1 MILSPALTLVG
12 KAKPVLK
19 GRKIGALVT
28 DGADGDRLQALRDAL
43 EREGAELAIVAPKI
57 GGVRLKSGKHL
68 ATDMALSGAPS
79 VFFDAVAIFAS
90 AEGIKPL
97 LKNSAAIDWVRD
109 AFGHLKVIGHTSA
122 AQPLFAKASIADDLD
137 EGVIELDGRRECRAI
152 HRGREAAARVGS
164 RGSPLRKRRM
174 TAAST
179 APASAEVISLAD
191 DRASIRRRLLQRS
204 ARDVAEKAFARAGDY
219 DEDGAYPAA
228 DVAALHESG
237 LLTAVLPVKCGG
249 AGLTGLSLSEV
260 LRSIGSGS
268 LPLGRLFEGHV
279 NALELVLR
287 YGNDRRVELVAEEA
301 RAGKLFG
308 VWNTDDANGLRLI
321 HRHGRSWLEGRK
333 VLASGAGH
341 IERPLVTATDEN
353 GRRLIVLP
361 KLGVPDRADLS
372 RWTAQ
377 GMRASATGAVDFTG
391 VEIEPMEIVGREGD
405 YERQPWFSAGAWRFA
420 AVHLGGMER
429 LFDLLRRHLQET
441 NRGQDPHQAAR
452 LGRAAMAVETA
463 RLWVAQAAST
473 TEAPLGSRAPEQ
485 LVAYVNLARLAV
497 EAAALDLMQLAQRS
511 VGLQAF
517 MRPNPIE
524 RISRDLA
531 TYLRQPGPDRALTD
545 AAAWVLA
552 QPVGAQD
559 LWR

>member
-1 MILSPALTLVG
+1 
-12 KAKPVLK
+12 
-19 GRKIGALVT
+19 
-28 DGADGDRLQALRDAL
+28 
-43 EREGAELAIVAPKI
+43 
-57 GGVRLKSGKHL
+57 
-68 ATDMALSGAPS
+68 
-79 VFFDAVAIFAS
+79 
-90 AEGIKPL
+90 
-97 LKNSAAIDWVRD
+97 
-109 AFGHLKVIGHTSA
+109 
-122 AQPLFAKASIADDLD
+122 
-137 EGVIELDGRRECRAI
+137 
-152 HRGREAAARVGS
+152 
-164 RGSPLRKRRM
+164 M
-174 TAAST
+174 TAVSAV
-179 APASAEVISLAD
+179 PASAEVISFSD
-191 DRASIRRRLLQRS
+191 ERASNRRRLLQQS
-204 ARDVAEKAFARAGDY
+204 ARDIAEKAFARAADY
-219 DEDGAYPAA
+219 DEDGAYPST
-228 DVAALHESG
+228 DVAALHEAG
-237 LLTAVLPVKCGG
+237 LLTAVLPLECGG

-287 YGNDRRVELVAEEA
+287 YGNHQRVELVAEEA

-333 VLASGAGH
+333 ILASGAGH
-341 IERPLVTATDEN
+341 IQRPLVTATDED
-353 GRRLIVLP
+353 GRRLMVLP
-361 KLGVPDRADLS
+361 KLDPDRADLS

-377 GMRASATGAVDFTG
+377 GMRASATGAVDFSG
-391 VEIEPMEIVGREGD
+391 VEIAPLEIVGSEGD

-420 AVHLGGMER
+420 AVQLGGMER

-473 TEAPLGSRAPEQ
+473 AEAPLGSRAPEQ

-497 EAAALDLMQLAQRS
+497 EAAALDLMQLVQRS

-517 MRPNPIE
+517 LRPNPIE

-545 AAAWVLA
+545 AAAWILA
-552 QPVGAQD
+552 QPVGVQD

>member
-1 MILSPALTLVG
+1 
-12 KAKPVLK
+12 
-19 GRKIGALVT
+19 
-28 DGADGDRLQALRDAL
+28 
-43 EREGAELAIVAPKI
+43 
-57 GGVRLKSGKHL
+57 VR
-68 ATDMALSGAPS
+68 M
-79 VFFDAVAIFAS
+79 
-90 AEGIKPL
+90 
-97 LKNSAAIDWVRD
+97 
-109 AFGHLKVIGHTSA
+109 
-122 AQPLFAKASIADDLD
+122 
-137 EGVIELDGRRECRAI
+137 
-152 HRGREAAARVGS
+152 GS
-164 RGSPLRKRRM
+164 RGTPLRKRRM
-174 TAAST
+174 TVASP
-179 APASAEVISLAD
+179 APASAKVISLTD
-191 DRASIRRRLLQRS
+191 ERVSIRRRSLQRS
-204 ARDVAEKAFARAGDY
+204 ARDVAQKAFARAGEY
-219 DEDGAYPAA
+219 DEDGAFPAE

-237 LLTAVLPVKCGG
+237 LLVAVLPVKFGG

-279 NALELVLR
+279 NALELVVR
-287 YGNDRRVELVAEEA
+287 YGNDPRVKLVAEEA

-308 VWNTDDANGLRLI
+308 VWNTDDASGLRLI

-333 VLASGAGH
+333 ILASGAGR

-353 GRRLIVLP
+353 GRRMIVLP
-361 KLGVPDRADLS
+361 KVAAPDRADVS

-377 GMRASATGAVDFTG
+377 GMRASSSGAVDFTG
-391 VEIEPMEIVGREGD
+391 VEIEPMEIVGCEGD

-429 LFDLLRRHLQET
+429 LFDLLRRHLVET
-441 NRGQDPHQAAR
+441 NRGQDPHQSAR

-473 TEAPLGSRAPEQ
+473 TDSSLGAKAPEQ

-552 QPVGAQD
+552 QPVDAQD

>member
-1 MILSPALTLVG
+1 MTVASP
-12 KAKPVLK
+12 
-19 GRKIGALVT
+19 
-28 DGADGDRLQALRDAL
+28 
-43 EREGAELAIVAPKI
+43 
-57 GGVRLKSGKHL
+57 
-68 ATDMALSGAPS
+68 
-79 VFFDAVAIFAS
+79 
-90 AEGIKPL
+90 
-97 LKNSAAIDWVRD
+97 
-109 AFGHLKVIGHTSA
+109 
-122 AQPLFAKASIADDLD
+122 
-137 EGVIELDGRRECRAI
+137 
-152 HRGREAAARVGS
+152 
-164 RGSPLRKRRM
+164 
-174 TAAST
+174 
-179 APASAEVISLAD
+179 APASAEVVSLTD
-191 DRASIRRRLLQRS
+191 ERVSIRRRSLQRS
-204 ARDVAEKAFARAGDY
+204 ARDVAERAFVRAGEY
-219 DEDGAYPAA
+219 DEDGAFPAA

-237 LLTAVLPVKCGG
+237 LLAACLPVKFGG
-249 AGLTGLSLSEV
+249 AGLSGLALSEV

-287 YGNDRRVELVAEEA
+287 YGSDRRVKLVADEA
-301 RAGKLFG
+301 QAGKLFG
-308 VWNTDDANGLRLI
+308 VWNTDDAAGLKLL
-321 HRHGRSWLEGRK
+321 HRHERSWLEGRK
-333 VLASGAGH
+333 ILASGAGH

-353 GRRLIVLP
+353 GRRMMVLP
-361 KLGVPDRADLS
+361 KVAAPDRADVS

-391 VEIEPMEIVGREGD
+391 VEIEPTEIVGNEGD

-452 LGRAAMAVETA
+452 LGRAAVAVETA
-463 RLWVAQAAST
+463 RLWVCQAAST
-473 TEAPLGSRAPEQ
+473 AEGSLGSRAPEQ

-552 QPVGAQD
+552 QPVDAQD

>member
-1 MILSPALTLVG
+1 
-12 KAKPVLK
+12 
-19 GRKIGALVT
+19 
-28 DGADGDRLQALRDAL
+28 
-43 EREGAELAIVAPKI
+43 
-57 GGVRLKSGKHL
+57 
-68 ATDMALSGAPS
+68 
-79 VFFDAVAIFAS
+79 
-90 AEGIKPL
+90 
-97 LKNSAAIDWVRD
+97 
-109 AFGHLKVIGHTSA
+109 
-122 AQPLFAKASIADDLD
+122 
-137 EGVIELDGRRECRAI
+137 
-152 HRGREAAARVGS
+152 
-164 RGSPLRKRRM
+164 M
-174 TAAST
+174 TAVSA
-179 APASAEVISLAD
+179 APASAEVISLSD
-191 DRASIRRRLLQRS
+191 ERASIRRRLLQQS
-204 ARDVAEKAFARAGDY
+204 ARELAEKAFARADDY

-228 DVAALHESG
+228 DVAALHEAG

-249 AGLTGLSLSEV
+249 ERLTGLSLSAV

-287 YGNDRRVELVAEEA
+287 YGNDRRIELVAEEA
-301 RAGKLFG
+301 RAGQLFG

-333 VLASGAGH
+333 ILASGAGH
-341 IERPLVTATDEN
+341 IARPLVTATDEN
-353 GRRLIVLP
+353 GRRLMVLP
-361 KLGVPDRADLS
+361 KLDAPERADLS
-372 RWTAQ
+372 GWRAQ

-391 VEIEPMEIVGREGD
+391 VEIQPLEIVGREGD

-441 NRGQDPHQAAR
+441 ERGKDPHQAAR

-463 RLWVAQAAST
+463 SLWVAQAAST

-497 EAAALDLMQLAQRS
+497 EAGALELMQLIQRS
-511 VGLQAF
+511 VGLHAF

-545 AAAWVLA
+545 AAAWILA
-552 QPVGAQD
+552 QPVGIQD

>member
-1 MILSPALTLVG
+1 MT
-12 KAKPVLK
+12 
-19 GRKIGALVT
+19 
-28 DGADGDRLQALRDAL
+28 
-43 EREGAELAIVAPKI
+43 
-57 GGVRLKSGKHL
+57 
-68 ATDMALSGAPS
+68 
-79 VFFDAVAIFAS
+79 AVS
-90 AEGIKPL
+90 AE
-97 LKNSAAIDWVRD
+97 
-109 AFGHLKVIGHTSA
+109 
-122 AQPLFAKASIADDLD
+122 
-137 EGVIELDGRRECRAI
+137 
-152 HRGREAAARVGS
+152 
-164 RGSPLRKRRM
+164 
-174 TAAST
+174 
-179 APASAEVISLAD
+179 PASAEVISLIAE
-191 DRASIRRRLLQRS
+191 RASIRRLLLQRL
-204 ARDVAEKAFARAGDY
+204 ARDVAEKAFARASEY

-228 DVAALHESG
+228 DVVALHESG
-237 LLTAVLPVKCGG
+237 LLTAVLPVKLGG

-287 YGNDRRVELVAEEA
+287 YGNAQRGELVAEEA

-333 VLASGAGH
+333 ILASGAGH
-341 IERPLVTATDEN
+341 IERPLVTAIDEN
-353 GRRLIVLP
+353 GRRLMVLP
-361 KLGVPDRADLS
+361 KLGGSERADLS
-372 RWTAQ
+372 GWRAQ

-391 VEIEPMEIVGREGD
+391 VEIAPLEIVGCEGD

-429 LFDLLRRHLQET
+429 LFDLLRRHLEET
-441 NRGQDPHQAAR
+441 NRGKDPHQAAR

-463 RLWVAQAAST
+463 RLWVAQAATITS
-473 TEAPLGSRAPEQ
+473 APLGSRPPEQ

-497 EAAALDLMQLAQRS
+497 EAAALDLMQLVQRS

-517 MRPNPIE
+517 LRPNPIE

-545 AAAWVLA
+545 AATWMLA
-552 QPVGAQD
+552 QPGSIQD
-559 LWR
+559 RWR

>member
-1 MILSPALTLVG
+1 
-12 KAKPVLK
+12 
-19 GRKIGALVT
+19 
-28 DGADGDRLQALRDAL
+28 
-43 EREGAELAIVAPKI
+43 
-57 GGVRLKSGKHL
+57 
-68 ATDMALSGAPS
+68 
-79 VFFDAVAIFAS
+79 
-90 AEGIKPL
+90 
-97 LKNSAAIDWVRD
+97 
-109 AFGHLKVIGHTSA
+109 
-122 AQPLFAKASIADDLD
+122 
-137 EGVIELDGRRECRAI
+137 
-152 HRGREAAARVGS
+152 
-164 RGSPLRKRRM
+164 M
-174 TAAST
+174 TATLAV
-179 APASAEVISLAD
+179 PASAEVISLSD
-191 DRASIRRRLLQRS
+191 ERASIRRRVLQRS
-204 ARDVAEKAFARAGDY
+204 ARAVAEEAFARAGDY

-260 LRSIGSGS
+260 LRSVGSGN

-279 NALELVLR
+279 NALELVVR
-287 YGNDRRVELVAEEA
+287 YGNPQRVDLVAAET
-301 RAGKLFG
+301 RAGRLFG

-333 VLASGAGH
+333 ILASGAGY

-361 KLGVPDRADLS
+361 KLATPDRADLS
-372 RWTAQ
+372 RWTPH
-377 GMRASATGAVDFTG
+377 GMRASATGTVDFTG
-391 VEIEPMEIVGREGD
+391 IEIAPLEIVGSEGD

-452 LGRAAMAVETA
+452 LARAAMAVETA

-497 EAAALDLMQLAQRS
+497 EAAALDLMQLVQRS
-511 VGLQAF
+511 VGLHAF

-545 AAAWVLA
+545 AASWLLA
-552 QPVGAQD
+552 QPMSVQD

>member
-1 MILSPALTLVG
+1 VRRAWDFEGSRLGRQRVTAVGAVPAL
-12 KAKPVLK
+12 
-19 GRKIGALVT
+19 
-28 DGADGDRLQALRDAL
+28 
-43 EREGAELAIVAPKI
+43 
-57 GGVRLKSGKHL
+57 
-68 ATDMALSGAPS
+68 
-79 VFFDAVAIFAS
+79 
-90 AEGIKPL
+90 
-97 LKNSAAIDWVRD
+97 
-109 AFGHLKVIGHTSA
+109 
-122 AQPLFAKASIADDLD
+122 
-137 EGVIELDGRRECRAI
+137 
-152 HRGREAAARVGS
+152 
-164 RGSPLRKRRM
+164 
-174 TAAST
+174 
-179 APASAEVISLAD
+179 AEVISFSD
-191 DRASIRRRLLQRS
+191 DRASIRRRLLLRS
-204 ARDVAEKAFARAGDY
+204 ARDVAEKAFARAADY

-237 LLTAVLPVKCGG
+237 LLTAVLPAKCGG

-287 YGNDRRVELVAEEA
+287 YGNRQRVELIAEEA
-301 RAGKLFG
+301 RAGKLCG

-333 VLASGAGH
+333 ILASGAGH
-341 IERPLVTATDEN
+341 IQRPLVTATDEN

-361 KLGVPDRADLS
+361 KLGAPDQADLS
-372 RWTAQ
+372 RWAAQ
-377 GMRASATGAVDFTG
+377 GMRASATGTVDFTG
-391 VEIEPMEIVGREGD
+391 TEIAPLEIVGNEGD
-405 YERQPWFSAGAWRFA
+405 YERQPWFSVGAWRFA

-429 LFDLLRRHLQET
+429 LFDLLRRHLQDT

-452 LGRAAMAVETA
+452 LSRAAMAVETA
-463 RLWVAQAAST
+463 RLWVAQAASVA
-473 TEAPLGSRAPEQ
+473 EAPLGSRAPEQ

-497 EAAALDLMQLAQRS
+497 EAAALELMQLVQRS

-517 MRPNPIE
+517 LRPNPIE

-545 AAAWVLA
+545 AASWILA
-552 QPVGAQD
+552 QPVGVQD